1 MNEPTSTL
9 HAGASGS
16 TGRKPSTLRRMVLML
31 IGAFVV
37 FGGVF
42 AVKWMIGKGTN
53 DFFDNMPQPA
63 VAVTAEV
70 AKTERWSDDA
80 EAVGTFVAVNGTD
93 VTTEAGGVIREILF
107 QPGQR
112 VRAGTVL
119 VRLNTAN
126 EEATLRALEAAARLS
141 VSQRDRWR
149 TLGEQ
154 KLVSQDEVEQRAADA
169 AAKLAQVEAQRA
181 LIALKTIR
189 APFDGVLGI
198 RKINLGQYV
207 NPGDPLVNLQ
217 ALDPILLDF
226 ALPQR
231 QIGEVTEG
239 MAVRASVDS
248 LPGAVFDGR
257 IVAIEPQVD
266 PQTRNFKVQAS
277 FVNEDLALRPGVFA
291 KVAFATG
298 GARQVVV
305 VPQTAISFNPYGNAV
320 YVIEEVDRAEGEKD
334 MQGQPL
340 TGKKLIVRQRFVK
353 TGATRGDLIAVTEGL
368 KPGERVVTSGLLKL
382 RNDAEITINNK
393 VRPAADAA
401 PKPGNS

>member
-1 MNEPTSTL
+1 MNDSRPTTSADTP
-9 HAGASGS
+9 A
-16 TGRKPSTLRRMVLML
+16 RKPSTAGRMAVML
-31 IGAFVV
+31 IAVGVV

-42 AVKWMIGKGTN
+42 IVKTMRAKGMN
-53 DFFDNMPQPA
+53 ASFDNMSQPA
-63 VAVTAEV
+63 VAVSAYV
-70 AKTERWSDDA
+70 AKTERWRNDA
-80 EAVGTFVAVNGTD
+80 EAVGTFVAINGTD

-107 QPGQR
+107 KPGQQ

-126 EEATLRALEAAARLS
+126 EEATLRALEAAAKLA
-141 VSQRDRWR
+141 VAQRDRWR
-149 TLGEQ
+149 TLGAQ
-154 KLVSQDEVEQRAADA
+154 KLVSQDDVEQRAADA
-169 AAKLAQVEAQRA
+169 AARIAQVEAQRA
-181 LIALKTIR
+181 VIAQKTIR

-198 RKINLGQYV
+198 RKINLGQFV

-217 ALDPILLDF
+217 SLNPILLDF
-226 ALPQR
+226 TLPQQR
-231 QIGEVTEG
+231 MGEVQEG
-239 MAVRASVDS
+239 TAVRAGVDS
-248 LPGAVFDGR
+248 LPGRIFDGR
-257 IVAIEPQVD
+257 ITAIEPQVD
-266 PQTRNFKVQAS
+266 AQTRNFTVQAS
-277 FVNEDLALRPGVFA
+277 FVNDDGALRPGVFA
-291 KVAFATG
+291 KVAFALG
-298 GARQVVV
+298 GEQSVVV

-334 MQGQPL
+334 MRGQPL

-393 VRPAADAA
+393 VQPAADAT